1 MKNLHLKGF
10 SLEFHT
16 VLGTYFIDA
25 TKNKQYKKEGRLI
38 WTHISG
44 VRSTVVERHGAAVES
59 SW

>member
-25 TKNKQYKKEGRLI
+25 TKISNIRRKEGSFGLTFQVCGPL
-38 WTHISG
+38 WWKG
-44 VRSTVVERHGAAVES
+44 MGQQ
-59 SW
+59 